1 MESKR
6 NIVMEPNDTGYIDAD
21 DKPIYLGDILY
32 NPAAHDYW
40 VVDYAADPEQE
51 CPYDLVLNGDRD
63 DYYMSLD
70 EPVGFILVMRANE
83 PAYETAL
90 NELHQLAEERKE

>member
-21 DKPIYLGDILY
+21 DKPIYLGDILF
-32 NPAAHDYW
+32 NPLAGDYW
-40 VVDYAADPEQE
+40 IVDYAEDPDQE

-63 DYYMSLD
+63 DYCMPLD
-70 EPVGFILVMRANE
+70 EPVGFILVMRSNE